1 MALWPVLSLE
11 SVNRTVSVI
20 INMSQGY
27 AFKSTLEFQGS
38 LLFSMDFNSLICTS
52 PFTNYQL

>member
-1 MALWPVLSLE
+1 MALLPALRLE
-11 SVNRTVSVI
+11 SVNKTVSVI

-27 AFKSTLEFQGS
+27 AFKKTLELQGS
-38 LLFSMDFNSLICTS
+38 LLFSMNFNSLIGTS